1 VDGVVH
7 AVRIRGPRVQSVPR
21 DPTSPVL
28 TASKY
33 ASTLYCWP
41 FVSATG
47 AGREGSVT
55 ITGYSTL
62 PRRAH
67 FQTCLRPAPV
77 SSISISAQLMRR
89 TSSQD
94 KSSSLPR
101 HLCNDAFWGKSS
113 VGRNRWANTLLSGF
127 NLACFVERRVRSG
140 DVAHRSQRSGLE
152 ISQSPPALAPI
163 IPVARL
169 CRLGRSV
176 HLASHGPLLGATRCG
191 SPLYSQRPLRSSVVV
206 LLHLSR
212 KRFCRS

>member
-1 VDGVVH
+1 MR
-7 AVRIRGPRVQSVPR
+7 ALC
-21 DPTSPVL
+21 TSGHL
-28 TASKY
+28 
-33 ASTLYCWP
+33 
-41 FVSATG
+41 FRRQG

-55 ITGYSTL
+55 ITGHSTL

-67 FQTCLRPAPV
+67 FQTCIRPAPV

-113 VGRNRWANTLLSGF
+113 AGRNRWANILLSGF
-127 NLACFVERRVRSG
+127 NLACFAERRARSG
-140 DVAHRSQRSGLE
+140 DRSHRSQRSALK

-169 CRLGRSV
+169 CRLGGSI

-191 SPLYSQRPLRSSVVV
+191 SPLYSQRPLRSSLV
-206 LLHLSR
+206 LLLPLSR